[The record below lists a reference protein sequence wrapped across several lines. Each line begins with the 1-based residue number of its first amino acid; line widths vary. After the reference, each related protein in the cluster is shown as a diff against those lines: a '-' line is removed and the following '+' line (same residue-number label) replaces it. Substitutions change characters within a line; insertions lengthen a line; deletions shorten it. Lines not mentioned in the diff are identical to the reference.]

1 MVLRKIYV
9 VLLYAHKIDMI
20 IGCLIFEIF
29 KKRICLLFLFWCF
42 CSMHY
47 AKLGA
52 AGYKG
57 GLLVPPAKGDFCCA
71 KFAQDDTWYRVQV
84 VAVEESQTGTQL

>member
-1 MVLRKIYV
+1 
-9 VLLYAHKIDMI
+9 
-20 IGCLIFEIF
+20 
-29 KKRICLLFLFWCF
+29 
-42 CSMHY
+42 MHY

-57 GLLVPPAKGDFCCA
+57 GLLEPPAKGDFCCA